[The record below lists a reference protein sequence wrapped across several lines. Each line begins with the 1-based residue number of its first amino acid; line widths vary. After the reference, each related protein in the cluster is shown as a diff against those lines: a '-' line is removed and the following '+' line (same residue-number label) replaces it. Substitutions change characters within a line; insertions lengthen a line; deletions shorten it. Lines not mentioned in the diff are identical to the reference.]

1 MTRQATEYYL
11 KVYHTIPYLYHTCRY
26 CITFSVVAYDEVRF
40 HHVRL
45 MLTYCRV
52 AEREREREDL
62 FWLLLLLLLASLR
75 IFTIVR
81 YSFFSSFS
89 SFSYHSYPS
98 SPSSPS
104 SLPFFIFTLSL
115 KATSPLVTLSTNS
128 SSGSKSKT

>member
-11 KVYHTIPYLYHTCRY
+11 KVYHIIPYLYHTCRY
-26 CITFSVVAYDEVRF
+26 CITFLVVAYDEVRF

-52 AEREREREDL
+52 AERGFVLVADVAAAGFFDDIHYRT
-62 FWLLLLLLLASLR
+62 
-75 IFTIVR
+75 IFI
-81 YSFFSSFS
+81 FSSFS
-89 SFSYHSYPS
+89 SPSFSYHSY
-98 SPSSPS
+98 PSSPS